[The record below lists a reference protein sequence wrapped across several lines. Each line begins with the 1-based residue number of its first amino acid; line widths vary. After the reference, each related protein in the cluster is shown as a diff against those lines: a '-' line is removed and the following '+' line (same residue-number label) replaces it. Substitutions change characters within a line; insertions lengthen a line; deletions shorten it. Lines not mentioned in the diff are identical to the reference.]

1 MCDSE
6 FIASLLSSP
15 ASGNI
20 SIGKVFIDISGSV
33 AMYAL
38 PIASLSLFIL
48 LFHFLFL
55 FFPHSGLS
63 LLHPMSLGTNM
74 VSSFYPSVVFNL
86 NKFLFYYWLLC
97 FVYLPLASLSTKRFI
112 TELEESPES
121 LVKLK
126 LAKAE

>member
-20 SIGKVFIDISGSV
+20 SIGKVFIDMSGSV
-33 AMYAL
+33 AL

-48 LFHFLFL
+48 FFHFLVL

-74 VSSFYPSVVFNL
+74 GSSFYPSVVFNL
-86 NKFLFYYWLLC
+86 NKSLFYYRLLC
-97 FVYLPLASLSTKRFI
+97 FVYLPLASLSRKRFI

-126 LAKAE
+126 LAKAK